1 MVPIRDDTKRFF
13 GKKDPFFVF
22 LSISSTNS
30 HSLLTPWPNTNHIT
44 YLHYIFGCLDDRS
57 KAPVKMRKII

>member
-13 GKKDPFFVF
+13 GENAPFLIF
-22 LSISSTNS
+22 LSIFSTNS

-44 YLHYIFGCLDDRS
+44 YLHYIFGCLDDQS